1 MDDGIKDRGF
11 ILVGGSRG
19 IGRSLANML
28 CANGARVA
36 IISRGDAS
44 ETATELS
51 TKYGSAAYSFVGD
64 AGNANQISG
73 AIDAACA
80 ALGHVHGL
88 VTTNAE
94 RQYGGLLDSSDE
106 DWQAAFDS
114 LVMGTVRCCRA
125 VIPHFLENGVG
136 SIVTLGAFSVRSP
149 KPYLFPYTACKA
161 SIVNITKN
169 ISLTYGAQG
178 IRANCVCP
186 GVTET
191 ERTHSRINALME
203 RDKLDKRT
211 AEKEDLKN
219 LGMDVSLQRVGQPD
233 EVAELIAFL
242 LSERSA
248 YITGATINVD
258 GGTHF

>member
-1 MDDGIKDRGF
+1 MNDGIKDRGF

-19 IGRSLANML
+19 IGRSLANIL

-51 TKYGSAAYSFVGD
+51 TKHGSLAYSFVGD

-73 AIDAACA
+73 AIEAACA

-125 VIPHFLENGVG
+125 VIPHFLKNGVG

-178 IRANCVCP
+178 IRANCVAP
-186 GVTET
+186 GPVRTKLAMAVHTPEIIDAYHDAIPLNRYGNEREIGEVIFFLCSEKASFVT
-191 ERTHSRINALME
+191 
-203 RDKLDKRT
+203 
-211 AEKEDLKN
+211 
-219 LGMDVSLQRVGQPD
+219 GQV
-233 EVAELIAFL
+233 VAA
-242 LSERSA
+242 
-248 YITGATINVD
+248 D
-258 GGTHF
+258 GGFEATGVGLPALRV

>member
-1 MDDGIKDRGF
+1 MDLGIKDRGF

-19 IGRSLANML
+19 IGLALANIL
-28 CANGARVA
+28 ASNGAKVA

-44 ETATELS
+44 QTAAALS
-51 TKYGSAAYSFVGD
+51 KNTGSPVYSFSGD
-64 AGNANQISG
+64 ARNADEIGG

-80 ALGHVHGL
+80 SLGEAHGL

-94 RQYGGLLDSSDE
+94 RQYGGLLDSTDE

-125 VIPHFLENGVG
+125 VIPHFLESGVG

-191 ERTHSRINALME
+191 ERTQSRLDALME
-203 RDKLDKRT
+203 RDKLDRQT
-211 AEKEDLKN
+211 AEREDLKN
-219 LGMDVSLQRVGQPD
+219 LGIDVSLQRVGQPY
-233 EVAELIAFL
+233 EVAELVAFL